1 MASCGGGGG
10 VTIPFIV
17 DKFMK
22 KLQMQSKCYETGKLL
37 KQFSKL
43 LSALGG
49 CHVTIIGGVV
59 YMKSMIFEGFWKYL
73 NDFWYFFTKSFF
85 IARSYP
91 VLVINIKSLII
102 CVLCTVK
109 TRLKVLILA
118 VFWRFWAFSEPFLL
132 AQAFSL
138 GHWFFTKN

>member
-43 LSALGG
+43 LSALGA
-49 CHVTIIGGVV
+49 CHVTIIGAWYTWNPWFSMVFENVV
-59 YMKSMIFEGFWKYL
+59 ANFLYL
-73 NDFWYFFTKSFF
+73 FIKSFF
-85 IARSYP
+85 TARSYP
-91 VLVINIKSLII
+91 VLVKNIKSLII
-102 CVLCTVK
+102 CVLCTLK

-118 VFWRFWAFSEPFLL
+118 VLWRFWAIFELL
-132 AQAFSL
+132 VLAKAFSL
-138 GHWFFTKN
+138 GHWLFNEN